1 MKKILIIIGSIFLLL
16 VLLVMCRSGDAS
28 EKGDARRAIELCW
41 KEQGRKS
48 FDPATAR
55 FVAGACEM
63 MEKEFKAKYRVDP

>member
-1 MKKILIIIGSIFLLL
+1 MIIIGSIFSLL

-41 KEQGRKS
+41 KEQSRKS

-63 MEKEFKAKYRVDP
+63 MEKEFKAKYRVEP